1 MDWLLYVLLFLV
13 GIAIGLLLHSI
24 IRRKPSLLRPM
35 NTIVT
40 LTLAIGMILM
50 SIGLLLSWL
59 MIFQLGL
66 YIIIPSIGV
75 YMTKWLKGR
84 TKAVKLDR

>member
-1 MDWLLYVLLFLV
+1 MDWPLYVLLFLV
-13 GIAIGLLLHSI
+13 GVAIGLLLHSI

-35 NTIVT
+35 NAIVT
-40 LTLAIGMILM
+40 LILALGMILM

-59 MIFQLGL
+59 MVFQLGL
-66 YIIIPSIGV
+66 YIMIPSIGV

-84 TKAVKLDR
+84 SK